1 MYTSKKSTYI
11 SKKRTPSDI
20 ITDSI
25 TNNKIDRSKANLIKD
40 IATICVEDT
49 KYQEINLTQQLEKDI
64 DNGVRQL
71 KTIES
76 HKLWEIK
83 KSFNKRKL

>member
-1 MYTSKKSTYI
+1 MSYLNPFLGCIRQKIYLYLQ
-11 SKKRTPSDI
+11 KRTPSDI

-49 KYQEINLTQQLEKDI
+49 KYQEINLTQ
-64 DNGVRQL
+64 
-71 KTIES
+71 
-76 HKLWEIK
+76 
-83 KSFNKRKL
+83 